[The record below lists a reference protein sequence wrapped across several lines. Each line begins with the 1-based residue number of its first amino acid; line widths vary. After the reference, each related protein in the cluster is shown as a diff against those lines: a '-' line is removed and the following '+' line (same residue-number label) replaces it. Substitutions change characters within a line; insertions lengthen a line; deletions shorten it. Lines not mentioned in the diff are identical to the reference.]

1 MEHKKHKNLLF
12 TEGPILSPLL
22 QFALPVLLALLLQAM
37 YGGTDLLIVGQ
48 FSSAGEV
55 SAVSTGS
62 QVMHSV
68 TSVITGLAMGA
79 TILLGQKI
87 GQKRESEAGDV
98 IGSSICMF
106 AVVAVLVTA
115 AMAGGAGSLARIM
128 HAPAPAFDSTTL
140 YIRICSAGSVFII
153 AYNVLGSIFRGIG
166 DSKTPLLAVFI
177 ACVFNILG
185 DLLFVA
191 VFHMAAA
198 GAALATVLAQGIS
211 VVLSLVIIRKK
222 ELPFTFGRTNIR
234 FHRQLVGKILSLGFP
249 IALQD
254 FLVSV
259 SFLAIIAIINGLGVI
274 ASAGV
279 GVAEKLCTFI
289 LMMPSAFSQSMSAFV
304 AQNYGAGKMDRA
316 KRGMV
321 YGMAVSFGFGLL
333 LSYVSFFHGTL
344 LTGIFAREEAIILAA
359 ADYLRAYAIDTLL
372 VSFLFCFT
380 GYFNGYGRTTFV
392 MLEGIMGAFCVR
404 IPVSYLMSR
413 RPGVSLFQVGLA
425 IPLSTVVQI
434 IVCILYFIRSEKKRP
449 APHISPGNTV
459 KFLWRGK
466 TYGFLKRLYNP
477 DFH

>member
-1 MEHKKHKNLLF
+1 MRQTKQQTLLF
-12 TEGPILSPLL
+12 TEGPILKPLL
-22 QFALPVLLALLLQAM
+22 QFAIPVLFALLLQAM

-48 FSSAGEV
+48 FASAADV

-62 QVMHSV
+62 QMMHSV
-68 TSVITGLAMGA
+68 TSVITGLAMGT

-87 GQKRESEAGDV
+87 GQKKQQEAGDV
-98 IGSSICMF
+98 IGTSIVMF
-106 AVVAVLVTA
+106 AVIALVFTVLLV
-115 AMAGGAGSLARIM
+115 GGASFLTRMM
-128 HAPAPAFDSTTL
+128 HAPKEAFDKTAL
-140 YIRICSAGSVFII
+140 YIRICSAGSLFII

-177 ACVFNILG
+177 ACIFNIFG

-211 VVLSLVIIRKK
+211 VALSLLVIRRRQ
-222 ELPFTFGRTNIR
+222 LPFSFSRSNIR
-234 FHRQLVGKILSLGFP
+234 FHRNLTGKVLILGFP

-254 FLVSV
+254 FLVSI
-259 SFLAIIAIINGLGVI
+259 SFLVIIAIINGMGVI

-304 AQNYGAGKMDRA
+304 AQNFGAGKMDRA
-316 KRGMV
+316 KRGMF
-321 YGMAVSFGFGLL
+321 YGMAVSFGFGLI
-333 LSYVSFFHGTL
+333 LSYISFFHGQI
-344 LTGIFAREEAIILAA
+344 LTGIFAKDPDIILAA
-359 ADYLRAYAIDTLL
+359 ADYLRAYALDTLL

-380 GYFNGYGRTTFV
+380 GYFNGCGQTTFV

-404 IPVSYLMSR
+404 IPVSYLMSL

-425 IPLSTVVQI
+425 IPMSTIVQI
-434 IVCILYFIRSEKKRP
+434 VVCVLYFRRCERRKNHIPIMSNSSKEITRS
-449 APHISPGNTV
+449 
-459 KFLWRGK
+459 
-466 TYGFLKRLYNP
+466 
-477 DFH
+477 

>member
-1 MEHKKHKNLLF
+1 MNQKMKQAMLF
-12 TEGPILSPLL
+12 TEGPILKPLL
-22 QFALPVLLALLLQAM
+22 QFAVPVLFALLLQAM

-48 FSSAGEV
+48 FASAADV

-68 TSVITGLAMGA
+68 TSVITGLAMGT

-87 GQKRESEAGDV
+87 GQKKQQEAGDV
-98 IGSSICMF
+98 IGSGICMF
-106 AVVAVLVTA
+106 AVIAVVITVV
-115 AMAGGAGSLARIM
+115 MVGGAGVLAQAM
-128 HAPAPAFDSTTL
+128 HAPEEAFDKTVL
-140 YIRICSAGSVFII
+140 YIRICSAGSLFIT
-153 AYNVLGSIFRGIG
+153 AYNVLGSIFRGVG

-177 ACVFNILG
+177 ACVFNIFG
-185 DLLFVA
+185 DLVFVA

-211 VVLSLVIIRKK
+211 VALSLVIIRRRQ
-222 ELPFTFGRTNIR
+222 LPFAFARSNLR
-234 FHRQLVGKILSLGFP
+234 FNKKLISKTLSLGFP

-259 SFLAIIAIINGLGVI
+259 SFLVILAIINGLGVV

-304 AQNYGAGKMDRA
+304 AQNFGAGKMDRA

-321 YGMAVSFGFGLL
+321 YGMAVSFGCGLI
-333 LSYVSFFHGTL
+333 LSYLSFFHGNL
-344 LTGIFAREEAIILAA
+344 LTGLFAKDREIILAA

-372 VSFLFCFT
+372 VSFLFCFI
-380 GYFNGYGRTTFV
+380 GYFNGCGHTAFV
-392 MLEGIMGAFCVR
+392 MLQGIVGAFCVR

-413 RPGVSLFQVGLA
+413 QSDASLFRVGLA
-425 IPLSTVVQI
+425 IPLSTALQIVV
-434 IVCILYFIRSEKKRP
+434 CLLYFIRYERHSRRKRED
-449 APHISPGNTV
+449 
-459 KFLWRGK
+459 
-466 TYGFLKRLYNP
+466 KR
-477 DFH
+477 

>member
-1 MEHKKHKNLLF
+1 MILLNKNSFFISYANFIREGNRSMNHKKHENLLF
-12 TEGPILSPLL
+12 TEGPILTPLL
-22 QFALPVLLALLLQAM
+22 RFALPVLFALLLQAM

-48 FSSAGEV
+48 FASAADV

-62 QVMHSV
+62 QVMQSV
-68 TSVITGLAMGA
+68 TSVITGLAMGT

-87 GQKRESEAGDV
+87 GQKQEQEAGDV

-106 AVVAVLVTA
+106 AVIAVVATF
-115 AMAGGAGSLARIM
+115 AMVGGAKSLAHIM
-128 HAPAPAFDSTTL
+128 HAPAEAFDKTAL
-140 YIRICSAGSVFII
+140 YICICSAGSLFII

-177 ACVFNILG
+177 ACIFNIFG
-185 DLLFVA
+185 DLFFVA
-191 VFHMAAA
+191 VLHMASA

-211 VVLSLVIIRKK
+211 VILSLLIIRKK
-222 ELPFTFGRTNIR
+222 ELPFAFSRSNLR
-234 FHRQLVGKILSLGFP
+234 FHKKLTRKALSLGFP

-254 FLVSV
+254 FLVSI
-259 SFLAIIAIINGLGVI
+259 SFLGIIAIINGLGVI

-321 YGMAVSFGFGLL
+321 YGMMVSFGFGLI
-333 LSYVSFFHGTL
+333 LSYISFFHGTI
-344 LTGIFAREEAIILAA
+344 LTGIFAKDQDIILSA

-380 GYFNGYGRTTFV
+380 GYFNGCGQTAFV
-392 MLEGIMGAFCVR
+392 MLQGIIGAFCIR

-413 RPGVSLFQVGLA
+413 QPGASLFQVGLA
-425 IPLSTVVQI
+425 IPLSTVLQI
-434 IVCILYFIRSEKKRP
+434 TICLIYFACTEKKR
-449 APHISPGNTV
+449 
-459 KFLWRGK
+459 GK
-466 TYGFLKRLYNP
+466 YSHKS
-477 DFH
+477 

>member
-1 MEHKKHKNLLF
+1 MHQRKQQNILF
-12 TEGPILSPLL
+12 TEGPILKPLL
-22 QFALPVLLALLLQAM
+22 RFAMPVLFALLLQAM

-48 FSSAGEV
+48 FASAADV

-62 QVMHSV
+62 QVMQSV
-68 TSVITGLAMGA
+68 TSVITGLAMGT

-87 GQKRESEAGDV
+87 GQKKQDEAGDV

-106 AVVAVLVTA
+106 AVIAAVVTLL
-115 AMAGGAGSLARIM
+115 MAGGAGALAHIM
-128 HAPAPAFDSTTL
+128 HAPEEAFDKTTL
-140 YIRICSAGSVFII
+140 YIRICSAGSLFII
-153 AYNVLGSIFRGIG
+153 AYNVLGSIFRGVG
-166 DSKTPLLAVFI
+166 DSKTPLLAVSI
-177 ACVFNILG
+177 ACVFNIFG

-191 VFHMAAA
+191 VFDMAAA

-211 VVLSLVIIRKK
+211 VALSLLIIRRRR
-222 ELPFTFGRTNIR
+222 LPFKFSRANLR
-234 FHRQLVGKILSLGFP
+234 FCRELILKTLSLGFP

-259 SFLAIIAIINGLGVI
+259 SFLVIIAIINGLGVI

-304 AQNYGAGKMDRA
+304 AQNFGAGKMDRA

-321 YGMAVSFGFGLL
+321 YGMAVSFGFGLI
-333 LSYVSFFHGTL
+333 LSYISFFHGDI
-344 LTGIFAREEAIILAA
+344 LTGIFAKDQEIILAA

-380 GYFNGYGRTTFV
+380 GYFNGCGRTTFV
-392 MLEGIMGAFCVR
+392 MLQGIIGAFCVR

-413 RPGVSLFQVGLA
+413 QPGTSLFRVGLA
-425 IPLSTVVQI
+425 IPLSTVLQI
-434 IVCILYFIRSEKKRP
+434 SVCVLYFIHSERQ
-449 APHISPGNTV
+449 
-459 KFLWRGK
+459 RGK
-466 TYGFLKRLYNP
+466 QQLL
-477 DFH
+477 

>member
-1 MEHKKHKNLLF
+1 MHQKKQQNLRF

-48 FSSAGEV
+48 FASAGDV

-68 TSVITGLAMGA
+68 TSVITGLAMGS

-87 GQKRESEAGDV
+87 GQKKEAEAGDV

-106 AVVAVLVTA
+106 AVVALIITISMVW
-115 AMAGGAGSLARIM
+115 GAGALARIM
-128 HAPAPAFDSTTL
+128 HAPAQAFEETVL
-140 YIRICSAGSVFII
+140 YIRICSAGSLFII

-166 DSKTPLLAVFI
+166 DSKTPLMAVFI
-177 ACVFNILG
+177 ACIFNIFG

-191 VFHMAAA
+191 GFGMAAA
-198 GAALATVLAQGIS
+198 GAALATVLAQAIS
-211 VVLSLVIIRKK
+211 VVLSLIIISRRQ
-222 ELPFTFGRTNIR
+222 LPFTFTRANLGI
-234 FHRQLVGKILSLGFP
+234 HKKLMGSILALGFP

-254 FLVSV
+254 FLVSI

-304 AQNYGAGKMDRA
+304 AQNYGAGKLDRA

-321 YGMAVSFGFGLL
+321 YGMAVSFACGLVL
-333 LSYVSFFHGTL
+333 FYISFFHGTI
-344 LTGIFAREEAIILAA
+344 LTGIFSKDMEIILAA

-380 GYFNGYGRTTFV
+380 GYFNGCGRTAFV
-392 MLEGIMGAFCVR
+392 MLDGIIGAFCVR
-404 IPVSYLMSR
+404 IPVSFLMSR
-413 RPGVSLFQVGLA
+413 IPGASLFQVGLA
-425 IPLSTVVQI
+425 IPLSTVLQI
-434 IVCILYFIRSEKKRP
+434 VICLIYFRRHEQRSALRP
-449 APHISPGNTV
+449 
-459 KFLWRGK
+459 
-466 TYGFLKRLYNP
+466 
-477 DFH
+477 